1 MQDLLLKIYK
11 ALFKSFGP
19 QNWWPAKTKFEVIAG
34 AILTQ
39 NTAWSNVEKA
49 ISSLRSAGVLSQK
62 KLRVMPVNR
71 LAKLIKPA
79 GYYNIKAER
88 LKNFVNFLF
97 REYQGSIKKMFAI
110 PAGRL
115 RQELLKING
124 VGNETADSIILYAAE
139 KPVFVVDAYTRRI
152 LLRHQIIPQE
162 YKYGQIQ
169 SIFEKNLPKD
179 HLLYNEFHALIVKLG
194 KDYCRKKPQCKLC
207 PLAGLIHK

>member
-1 MQDLLLKIYK
+1 MRDLLLKVYK
-11 ALFKSFGP
+11 TLFKSFGP

-49 ISSLRSAGVLSQK
+49 ISSLRNAGVLSQR
-62 KLRVMPVNR
+62 KLRAMPVNR

-97 REYQGSIKKMFAI
+97 REYQGSIKKMFAV
-110 PAGRL
+110 PTDRL
-115 RQELLKING
+115 RQELLKIKG

-162 YKYGQIQ
+162 YKYEQIQ
-169 SIFEKNLPKD
+169 SIFEKNLPRD

-207 PLAGLIHK
+207 PLSGMIHR